1 MRVLVDTNVLLRT
14 VQSNHPHFAVA
25 TAAIAAL
32 VRRNDSVFFSPQN
45 IAEFWNV
52 ATRPVERN
60 GLGLSSDRAFQE
72 IAGIERSLSLLPDV
86 PEIYAT
92 WKEIVRTNKV
102 LGVKVHDAR
111 LVAIMTVYS
120 VSGLLTFNAADF
132 VRFASITPIHPSSL
146 AP

>member
-1 MRVLVDTNVLLRT
+1 MSWWTPTSFSALSSPTIRILLKPPERLRLWCAGT
-14 VQSNHPHFAVA
+14 IQF
-25 TAAIAAL
+25 
-32 VRRNDSVFFSPQN
+32 FFSPQN

-60 GLGLSSDRAFQE
+60 GLGLSPDRTFQE
-72 IAGIERSLSLLPDV
+72 IAGIEKSLFLLPDV
-86 PEIYAT
+86 PEIYVS
-92 WKEIVRTNKV
+92 WKEIVRANKV

-132 VRFASITPIHPSSL
+132 ARFTNITAIHPSSL
-146 AP
+146 VP